1 MRSSD
6 GSALLSQQCCRVGG
20 DVVQHAN
27 NLSGNPCRSVTADEV
42 AHYKERGWVKLE
54 RFIHPEMLERL
65 LKTARQQMGDDG
77 DSTIGISQSY
87 FTVGY
92 GGGLTNPPMRALIDQ
107 VGQNAKAL
115 MGRKAGVGVR
125 YFSDFFAPKL
135 PAMKKTKNAGN
146 GATSFHQDFI
156 TFAVDRSGGM
166 TFWIPL
172 EAYGPEAG
180 TMSFVNGSHRHGV
193 LGNYRNYD
201 PGDDALDTFPELR
214 ELEMSE
220 PVSYGLGDITV
231 HSHLTVHGAGL
242 NLMDKP
248 RWAYLILTQP
258 FDAVWNGAPP
268 EAFDTT
274 GMQPYQRFSDERFPI
289 LA

>member
-1 MRSSD
+1 M
-6 GSALLSQQCCRVGG
+6 SAQ
-20 DVVQHAN
+20 
-27 NLSGNPCRSVTADEV
+27 EI
-42 AHYKERGWVKLE
+42 AHYKEHGWVKLE
-54 RFIHPEMLERL
+54 RFIDPQMLALLLSVARER
-65 LKTARQQMGDDG
+65 MGDDG
-77 DSTIGISQSY
+77 DSSEGISQPY

-92 GGGLTNPPMRALIDQ
+92 SGGLTNPPIRELLTHVAH
-107 VGQNAKAL
+107 NAKAL
-115 MGRKAGVGVR
+115 QGRPGVGVR

-135 PAMKKTKNAGN
+135 PAAKKTRNAGN
-146 GATSFHQDFI
+146 GPTSFHQDFI

-180 TMSFVNGSHRHGV
+180 TMSFVSGSHRQGV

-201 PGDDALDTFPELR
+201 LGDALDTFPELR
-214 ELEMSE
+214 ELPMSP
-220 PVSYGLGDITV
+220 PVSYALGDVTV
-231 HSHLTVHGAGL
+231 HSHLTVHGAGINTL
-242 NLMDKP
+242 DKP

-258 FDAVWNGAPP
+258 ADAVWNGAPP

-274 GMQPYQRFSDERFPI
+274 GMKPYGRFDDGRFPV

>member
-1 MRSSD
+1 M
-6 GSALLSQQCCRVGG
+6 
-20 DVVQHAN
+20 
-27 NLSGNPCRSVTADEV
+27 VTAQEI
-42 AHYKERGWVKLE
+42 AHYKEHGWVKLE
-54 RFIHPEMLERL
+54 RFIEPRVLEQL
-65 LKTARQQMGDDG
+65 LDNARRRMGEDG
-77 DSTIGISQSY
+77 DSSEGISQPY

-92 GGGLTNPPMRALIDQ
+92 SGGLANPLIRELITHIAPS
-107 VGQNAKAL
+107 AKAL
-115 MGRKAGVGVR
+115 MGRRPDVGVR

-135 PAMKKTKNAGN
+135 PAGKKTRNAGN
-146 GATSFHQDFI
+146 GPTSFHQDFI

-180 TMSFVNGSHRHGV
+180 TMSFVSGSHRQGV
-193 LGNYRNYD
+193 LGNYRNYEH
-201 PGDDALDTFPELR
+201 GDALETFPELR
-214 ELEMSE
+214 ELPLSP

-231 HSHLTVHGAGL
+231 HSHLTVHGAGP

-248 RWAYLILTQP
+248 RWAYLILLQP
-258 FDAVWNGAPP
+258 SDAVWNGAPP

-274 GMQPYQRFSDERFPI
+274 GMQPYGPFDDERFPV